1 MSERRQVT
9 IDITTRTGGAT
20 KGVKNLKQSVGGL
33 SQSTTKASKSLKGM
47 NTQAASAKRGLGQ
60 LAGGMGG
67 AAIGA
72 AGMAAGVLA
81 VGAVLKGSIA
91 AFGKFD
97 DKMNQSISIMGD
109 VSDVMR
115 KDMSKAAREMAKTT
129 RFSATQAAE
138 SYFFLASAGLN
149 AQQSIAALPT
159 VAAFAQA
166 GMFDM
171 ALATDLLTDAQSSLG
186 LTVENSA
193 ENMKNMTRVS
203 DIFVKANTLANT
215 SVQQVS
221 EAITNKL
228 GGALRAYNIELEE
241 GVAVLAAYAD
251 QGLKGASAGEAFN
264 IVLRDLKKVGLESA
278 DVLAA
283 NNIAI
288 FDAEGNFRN
297 MADIVGDLEVAF
309 GGLSVAEQ
317 GVLAENLGFQAR
329 SFKNIQLLLG
339 QSDAIREY
347 EGELKK
353 AGGTTGDVADKQMQS
368 FSASMEV
375 VKSIVTDTAIT
386 LGEELAPAVQSA
398 AESFGDFAVAAG
410 EMIPATVEALKWW
423 VKLSGAFLLIEG
435 VKKAGEAFQATRAI
449 FDETV
454 KSSINL
460 DNTVKDMIKSI
471 EDGEDPVLALTVALG
486 EAARDGDLTAAVIAG
501 LGEESG
507 ATARELTVATR
518 SALAYAEAN
527 GLTAAEVFNLEKA
540 LFDQIGALDLNEKAT
555 EDLRKKYGVLR
566 LASNLVTDGWMAG
579 VVAANELTDAEGDLA
594 DETDEVTD
602 ELVTLA
608 DALAQAEENQ
618 QSLADTMLAFAD
630 PVFAAASAIGD
641 LMDAEANLVEVNED
655 VDSTAR
661 DIAEAELGVF
671 EATLK
676 AQGALDK
683 FSGANLDEQLAIIQR
698 TTGKTKDEAL
708 AFLEALGLIDGK
720 KVASV
725 IDLEIKIRESVTRIA
740 REHGGPVRPGIV
752 YTVGEAGPELFVPTQ
767 PGIIVPNNQ
776 LGGAAP
782 AAAVSGAAVT
792 FGDINVQSQADPIM
806 LADAIAWRMKTAGI

>member
-1 MSERRQVT
+1 MAERRQVT
-9 IDITTRTGGAT
+9 IDITTKTGGAT
-20 KGVKNLKQSVGGL
+20 KGIKGLKQSVGGL
-33 SQSTTKASKSLKGM
+33 DQSTTKATKSLGGM
-47 NTQAASAKRGLGQ
+47 NKQAASAKRGLGQ

-72 AGMAAGVLA
+72 AGLAAGVLA
-81 VGAVLKGSIA
+81 VGAVLKGSIG
-91 AFGKFD
+91 AFAKFD

-109 VSDVMR
+109 VSDAMR
-115 KDMSKAAREMAKTT
+115 KDMSDAARSMAKTT

-149 AQQSIAALPT
+149 AKQSIAALPT
-159 VAAFAQA
+159 VASFAQA

-186 LTVENSA
+186 LTVEDSA
-193 ENMKNMTRVS
+193 ENMRNMTRVS

-278 DVLAA
+278 DVLEA

-297 MADIVGDLEVAF
+297 MADIVGDLEAAF

-339 QSDAIREY
+339 QSEAIREY

-353 AGGTTGDVADKQMQS
+353 AGGTTQDVADKQMQS

-386 LGEELAPAVQSA
+386 LGQELAPAVQAA
-398 AESFGDFAVAAG
+398 AEGFGDFAIAVG
-410 EMIPATVEALKWW
+410 EMIPATISLASWW
-423 VKLSGAFLLIEG
+423 VKLSGAFLIVEG

-454 KSSINL
+454 ESSIL
-460 DNTVKDMIKSI
+460 LQQTIKDMVKSI
-471 EDGEDPVLALTVALG
+471 ENGEDPVLALTVALG
-486 EAARDGDLTAAVIAG
+486 EAAREGDLTASVIAG
-501 LGEESG
+501 LAEESG
-507 ATARELTVATR
+507 ASARELTFATR

-527 GLTAAEVFNLEKA
+527 GLTAAEVFELEKA
-540 LFDQIGALDLNEKAT
+540 LFDQIGALGLNEKAT
-555 EDLRKKYGVLR
+555 EDLRKKYGVFR
-566 LASNLVTDGWMAG
+566 LASGLVTDGWLAG
-579 VVAANELTDAEGDLA
+579 VRAADDLTDATGDLG
-594 DETDEVTD
+594 DETDETAD
-602 ELVTLA
+602 EVRTLA
-608 DALAQAEENQ
+608 DVLDTATEAQE
-618 QSLADTMLAFAD
+618 SLADAMLAFAD
-630 PVFAAASAIGD
+630 PVFGAASAIGD
-641 LMDAEANLVEVNED
+641 LMEAEENLIEVNED

-661 DIAEAELGVF
+661 DIAEAELQVF

-683 FSGANLDEQLAIIQR
+683 FSGANLDEQLRIIQE
-698 TTGKTKDEAL
+698 TTGKTKEEAL

-720 KVASV
+720 EVTSV
-725 IDLEIKIRESVTRIA
+725 VNLVTNITEFRTTTSIF
-740 REHGGPVRPGIV
+740 RKHGGPVQKGKPFV
-752 YTVGEAGPELFVPTQ
+752 VGEAGPELFVPTQ
-767 PGIIVPNNQ
+767 TGTIIPNNQ
-776 LGGAAP
+776 LTATSVTNQNG
-782 AAAVSGAAVT
+782 VT
-792 FGDINVQSQADPIM
+792 FGDINVQSPADPIGI
-806 LADAIAWRMKTAGI
+806 ADAIAWRMKTAGI